1 MFTPFSRK
9 KAAAAAQKKK
19 RHAHKGGA
27 KSSNIKGCG
36 TEARKTGAN
45 AGAPDGWRLDY
56 SKMVEDMRNIDI
68 SSLQVVELPFSTSG
82 QKITGGS
89 TDRNSIT
96 IPLNIVQQDASR
108 KERPAA
114 DKSLPDGWTELTSRT
129 TGKIY
134 FGNVHTGQSSWERP
148 TQPATQVMNAT
159 VTARAAPAVSIP
171 SLQLQE
177 DDSDGEIVEERSDI
191 APAQGH
197 DAAGT
202 MTQDQRP
209 AHQPDRLYSQQERF
223 VMASHWPNQVPP
235 IDLSAVQELGEH
247 VSVNTNSLASHQLDL
262 QRQAKKDYR
271 LWLLSVTHLVLT
283 TSCCS
288 ATCVLVAMKAA
299 WERDE
304 HFAVARQCR
313 DGQPPPLA
321 EWALI
326 MSIALLMFAAAAH
339 ISLGSQ
345 KPTHKHNLARCLL
358 LGICASDLACFLVG
372 NVLVFVAFP
381 NAGCSATWTSAH
393 ADYIVA
399 LVIIICTYVGYAL
412 AFICWLIC
420 WLRDASDGRAVDMGA
435 ETSESTNGA
444 DEHAHAHSLVQLN
457 ALGNSAAT
465 GSSGSA
471 RRCCRVNSRV
481 A

>member
-1 MFTPFSRK
+1 MFRPFSRK
-9 KAAAAAQKKK
+9 KATGQKKK
-19 RHAHKGGA
+19 RHAQKGCA
-27 KSSNIKGCG
+27 KSSPNKGSG
-36 TEARKTGAN
+36 AEARKMGAN

-68 SSLQVVELPFSTSG
+68 SSLQVVELPSTSG
-82 QKITGGS
+82 QKSTGGS
-89 TDRNSIT
+89 TDRNSFS
-96 IPLNIVQQDASR
+96 IPLNIVQQDTSR

-134 FGNVHTGQSSWERP
+134 FGNIHTGQSSWERP
-148 TQPATQVMNAT
+148 TQPATQVRNET
-159 VTARAAPAVSIP
+159 VTSRAAPAVSIP

-202 MTQDQRP
+202 RTQDQRP
-209 AHQPDRLYSQQERF
+209 AHQPDRLNAQEQQRM
-223 VMASHWPNQVPP
+223 VMASHWPNQLPP
-235 IDLSAVQELGEH
+235 IDLSAAQELDDNI
-247 VSVNTNSLASHQLDL
+247 SVDIHSLASHQLEPR
-262 QRQAKKDYR
+262 RQARKDYR

-283 TSCCS
+283 ISCCS

-299 WERDE
+299 WERDQR
-304 HFAVARQCR
+304 FAVARQCR

-345 KPTHKHNLARCLL
+345 KPMHKLARCLI

-372 NVLVFVAFP
+372 NVLVFSAFP

-393 ADYIVA
+393 ADYIAA

-412 AFICWLIC
+412 AFMLIC
-420 WLRDASDGRAVDMGA
+420 WLQNASDGMAVDMGA
-435 ETSESTNGA
+435 ETSESTHGA
-444 DEHAHAHSLVQLN
+444 DAHAHSLVQLN
-457 ALGNSAAT
+457 ALGNSAAA
-465 GSSGSA
+465 GSLGSA
-471 RRCCRVNSRV
+471 RRCSRANLRV